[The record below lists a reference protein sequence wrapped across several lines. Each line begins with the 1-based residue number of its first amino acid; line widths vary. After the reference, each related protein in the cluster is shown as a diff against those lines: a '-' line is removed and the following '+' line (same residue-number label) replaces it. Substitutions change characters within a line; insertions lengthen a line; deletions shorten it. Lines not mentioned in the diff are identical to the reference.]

1 MPSARMRRPVPSTIF
16 GMTRCAVI
24 SGAAPKE
31 SRCSRPGPVVC
42 LFGMSLTY
50 RIPANASAPE
60 ELNPGCCQ
68 RTIRSR
74 FGRCWR
80 MRITLTLPCPS
91 PVRST
96 RSHRSRRWP
105 IGVSTGETSSTALT
119 VRIFRSTMN
128 STSGLPSGKPPLP
141 ASPTA
146 FKRAVDWNR
155 SFSGRTSP
163 RCLTGTHPQLW
174 QSLAKQSAKFQ
185 ARCCAKSKRLSDK
198 WKGV

>member
-1 MPSARMRRPVPSTIF
+1 MLSTIF
-16 GMTRCAVI
+16 GMTQCAVT
-24 SGAAPKE
+24 SGAAPRE
-31 SRCSRPGPVVC
+31 SRCSRLGLAVC
-42 LFGMSLTY
+42 PSGMSLTC
-50 RIPANASAPE
+50 RIPANVAAPE
-60 ELNPGCCQ
+60 GLIHGCCQ
-68 RTIRSR
+68 RAIWSR
-74 FGRCWR
+74 FSRCWKIH
-80 MRITLTLPCPS
+80 ITLTPPW
-91 PVRST
+91 PYPDRST

-146 FKRAVDWNR
+146 FKRAVDWNQ

-198 WKGV
+198 WKGA